1 MPFLVEKTTGDFQ
14 KVFIA
19 FLEQEAELQE
29 KWKNKQKNGSI
40 CFG

>member
-19 FLEQEAELQE
+19 FLEQEAEHKE
-29 KWKNKQKNGSI
+29 KWQNKDGSI

>member
-19 FLEQEAELQE
+19 FLEQEAEHKAKLF
-29 KWKNKQKNGSI
+29 KDV
-40 CFG
+40 